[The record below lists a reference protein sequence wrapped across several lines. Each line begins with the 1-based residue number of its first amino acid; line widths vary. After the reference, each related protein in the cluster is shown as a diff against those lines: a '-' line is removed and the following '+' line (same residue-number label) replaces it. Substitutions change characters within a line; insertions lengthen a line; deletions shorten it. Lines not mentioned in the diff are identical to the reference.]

1 MMTKTKSK
9 MRYIYI
15 ALVAVSV
22 FFVKPS
28 KAQYAEQQVLYKNL
42 PQARYINPG
51 IFPENTGYFTFPG
64 LSGYGIT
71 ATNSGFA
78 FKDLF
83 DANGLS
89 PNNLLSTLKNKN
101 YLNVGFVN
109 DIIGFGFRVK
119 KNAFSF
125 NISPKLDVNLGY
137 NKSLFDFLINGN
149 ASYLGKDISLDGF
162 GFDASAYLETGIG
175 YSREVNEKLDVGG
188 RIKVLLGAANINGDF
203 DGINLTT
210 NEDDYSL
217 TASSQFSVNA
227 YGTFYVDDDIK
238 DSLGNPPLV
247 NTGNLGLGIDLGGT
261 YKVSDELSVFA
272 SIVDLGYLKWA
283 DYGETYYND
292 GSSFSFDGIPYNE
305 LMGDDSGDSDYLE
318 NLGDT
323 LMEEFK
329 LSRNQISYRT
339 QLKTKLYIGADYK
352 LNKYFDGQ
360 GMLFGRFYKG
370 KLYPMYMLAGS
381 FHLKKWLTT
390 KITYA
395 GVNGSYNNIG
405 AGLVLHT
412 GAFQLYVM
420 MDNISGL
427 AAVDYARYMSGSF
440 GINFTFKGKEGKID
454 KNEKKGKKAKD
465 KKDKAEKSKDKAEDK
480 KEKSKEEQKKAKE
493 NKEKASK
500 AKTDAQVKKA
510 KAEEKQAKDVEKSA
524 KSENKKIKVQTQK
537 IKADEKQLNEE
548 TKAVKKE
555 IKEIRSS
562 SKSASRKT
570 KSPEKTKNTSRNE
583 VNSNEIKEESRSL
596 IIPSSVETS
605 VNDSI
610 GNPTFN
616 KPLAKDSAVDVNFT
630 PTSISLPK
638 DTIIK

>member
-1 MMTKTKSK
+1 
-9 MRYIYI
+9 MRKIYL
-15 ALVAVSV
+15 ALLVVLIFS
-22 FFVKPS
+22 VKPTM
-28 KAQYAEQQVLYKNL
+28 AQYAEQQVLYKNL

-51 IFPENTGYFTFPG
+51 IFPENIGYFTFPA

-89 PNNLLSTLKNKN
+89 PNNLLSTLANKN

-125 NISPKLDVNLGY
+125 NVSPKLDVNLGY

-162 GFDASAYLETGIG
+162 GFDVSSYLETGIG

-203 DGINLTT
+203 DGIKLTT

-227 YGTFYVDDDIK
+227 YGTFFADDSIAN
-238 DSLGNPPLV
+238 SLGNPSPV

-261 YKVSDELSVFA
+261 YKVSDQLSVFA

-283 DYGETYYND
+283 DYGETLYND
-292 GSSFSFDGIPYNE
+292 GSSFTFDGIPYNE
-305 LMGDDSGDSDYLE
+305 LIGDDSGNSDYLE
-318 NLGDT
+318 NLGDS
-323 LMEEFK
+323 LVEEFE
-329 LSRNQISYRT
+329 LSRDQVSYRT
-339 QLKTKLYIGADYK
+339 QLKTKLYAGADYK
-352 LNKYFDGQ
+352 FNKYLDGQ

-412 GAFQLYVM
+412 GPVQLYVM

-440 GINFTFKGKEGKID
+440 GINFTFKEKEGKIS
-454 KNEKKGKKAKD
+454 KNVKKEKKAKD
-465 KKDKAEKSKDKAEDK
+465 KKEKSEKSRDKAEDK
-480 KEKSKEEQKKAKE
+480 KEKSKADQKKAEE

-500 AKTDAQVKKA
+500 AKTDALVKKA
-510 KAEEKQAKDVEKSA
+510 KADQKQAKDAEKSA
-524 KSENKKIKVQTQK
+524 KSEDKKIKVQTQK
-537 IKADEKQLNEE
+537 IKAEEKQLNEE

-555 IKEIRSS
+555 TKAIRSS
-562 SKSASRKT
+562 SNSASTKT
-570 KSPEKTKNTSRNE
+570 KDIDKLKNTSSNE
-583 VNSNEIKEESRSL
+583 DKTNEIKRESKSL

-610 GNPTFN
+610 SHPSFN
-616 KPLAKDSAVDVNFT
+616 KPLMKDSAVDVNFS
-630 PTSISLPK
+630 PKSIPLQK
-638 DTIIK
+638 DSITK